1 VLRAAVLVARS
12 DPDSKFAQ
20 IQKINA
26 HWPRHG
32 SSSRQ
37 LFAFQSAVSIALT
50 PYCNIVW
57 LCRGVSKHTV
67 INVKNPPALS
77 LGENRVYFGLWAL
90 MKSPLLLSSDLPS
103 LVPEVIDIINN
114 TDVIAVK

>member
-1 VLRAAVLVARS
+1 MDPAAA
-12 DPDSKFAQ
+12 K
-20 IQKINA
+20 
-26 HWPRHG
+26 
-32 SSSRQ
+32 
-37 LFAFQSAVSIALT
+37 LFAFQYVGSIGLT
-50 PYCNIVW
+50 PCCNIVW
-57 LCRGVSKHTV
+57 LCRCVSKQTV